1 MARPPSRMRFTTG
14 GRLRETVVTGAIGWS
29 HTTGKRRMHTAARLG
44 IESLD
49 KEPA

>member
-1 MARPPSRMRFTTG
+1 MRVTIG
-14 GRLRETVVTGAIGWS
+14 VKLLETVVTGAIGWS
-29 HTTGKRRMHTAARLG
+29 HTTGKRRTHIAARLG